1 MSVLL
6 FLLTIDIITINL
18 CFCKLER
25 RLHVVF
31 GKNQNI
37 NKCNIIVIIQ
47 HI

>member
-6 FLLTIDIITINL
+6 FLLTIDIAINL

-25 RLHVVF
+25 TLHVVF

-47 HI
+47 IV